1 MAGRKSASSASATAG
16 TASSSSA
23 PVVPSTTS
31 ASTTS
36 ASTKSVSPRSDTTAR
51 APPQL
56 FSDAAL
62 MHNTQVLT
70 FCRSAF
76 AIVAGITAGIL
87 GLTGWAGFGF
97 FVVATLVLSALLT
110 VVKVG
115 TRSARYFK
123 APMQEIWVS
132 GVTSG
137 GVFTYI
143 LFWTMVNGMIR
154 IYG

>member
-1 MAGRKSASSASATAG
+1 MAGRKSASSASASAASASSASAPV
-16 TASSSSA
+16 ASSSA
-23 PVVPSTTS
+23 
-31 ASTTS
+31 AS
-36 ASTKSVSPRSDTTAR
+36 ASTKSVASRPETMAR

-115 TRSARYFK
+115 ARQARYFK

>member
-1 MAGRKSASSASATAG
+1 MAGRKSASAASATAAA
-16 TASSSSA
+16 ASSTSA
-23 PVVPSTTS
+23 PVVPSSAAS
-31 ASTTS
+31 ASSKT
-36 ASTKSVSPRSDTTAR
+36 VSPRADTTAR

-62 MHNTQVLT
+62 MHNIQVLT

-97 FVVATLVLSALLT
+97 FVVATLVLSALMT

-115 TRSARYFK
+115 ARQARYFK
-123 APMQEIWVS
+123 APMQEIWVN

>member
-1 MAGRKSASSASATAG
+1 MAGRKSASSAPAAAAAAG
-16 TASSSSA
+16 SS
-23 PVVPSTTS
+23 PVVPSAVSTS
-31 ASTTS
+31 A
-36 ASTKSVSPRSDTTAR
+36 KSVTPHSDTAAAR

-115 TRSARYFK
+115 ARQTRYFK